1 MNRHIAVIDPGMR
14 VPELDCFNRM
24 ARVSPLPLTYHLP
37 AMFGLDSLRRAE
49 GGLAGVVVLGSGASV
64 NDDLPWQTEL
74 REWLAPR
81 LTGGVPSLG
90 LCYGHQLFASVLG
103 GEVGFVR
110 PDRVKLKGIRR
121 VRLAPDPLWGS
132 EIEGP
137 LLVTHREGVSR
148 LPDGCV
154 ILGASPECA
163 VEAFRHAALPVWGFQ
178 AHPEATPAFALNN
191 DVPLGDPADLAFGNR
206 RVDEFLATAGA
217 AR

>member
-24 ARVSPLPLTYHLP
+24 ARVSALPLTYHLP
-37 AMFGLDSLRRAE
+37 AMFGLDSLYRAE
-49 GGLAGVVVLGSGASV
+49 DGLAGVIVLGSGASV
-64 NDDLPWQTEL
+64 NDDLPWQTALAAWL
-74 REWLAPR
+74 RPR
-81 LTGGVPSLG
+81 IGGVPALG

-103 GEVGFVR
+103 GDVGFVT

-121 VRLAPDPLWGS
+121 VSLAPDALWGAGVD
-132 EIEGP
+132 GP
-137 LLVTHREGVSR
+137 LLVTHREGVTR

-154 ILGASPECA
+154 ILGASPQVP
-163 VEAFRHAALPVWGFQ
+163 VEAFRHAELPIWGFQ

-191 DVPLGDPADLAFGNR
+191 DVPLADPADLAFGNA
-206 RVDEFLATAGA
+206 RVDEFLATAAA